1 MSYCLIYIL
10 CSTFWNAFVEKSCSK
25 LFADPPSALRV
36 VNITHRS
43 VQLEWQ
49 PGFHGGMDQ
58 YFRLEYNSNGKSQV
72 RFFFQIII
80 KLSQSKK
87 RGWILEWLSGFYPL
101 YIPSK
106 VRKLKSFEFHW
117 LHLSSLFLLKMMSFS
132 INVSC
137 LLTWSSNL
145 FQNHEISIFI
155 KKFSLFYLVK

>member
-72 RFFFQIII
+72 RIFQIIV

-87 RGWILEWLSGFYPL
+87 EMKIRVAANY
-101 YIPSK
+101 SK
-106 VRKLKSFEFHW
+106 TTKSQFLHFFSRFLKSGQIVFTT
-117 LHLSSLFLLKMMSFS
+117 LLSFISKFKKVLPLSMVLVCFMKSTWPYQNKQAFLF
-132 INVSC
+132 
-137 LLTWSSNL
+137 
-145 FQNHEISIFI
+145 
-155 KKFSLFYLVK
+155 

>member
-72 RFFFQIII
+72 RIFQIII

-87 RGWILEWLSGFYPL
+87 EMKIRVAANY
-101 YIPSK
+101 SK
-106 VRKLKSFEFHW
+106 TTKSQFWPFFSRFLKFGQIDFTTNIVEFH
-117 LHLSSLFLLKMMSFS
+117 LKVQESIANFNAFNMFYEKHLTISKQ
-132 INVSC
+132 
-137 LLTWSSNL
+137 T
-145 FQNHEISIFI
+145 SIFI
-155 KKFSLFYLVK
+155 